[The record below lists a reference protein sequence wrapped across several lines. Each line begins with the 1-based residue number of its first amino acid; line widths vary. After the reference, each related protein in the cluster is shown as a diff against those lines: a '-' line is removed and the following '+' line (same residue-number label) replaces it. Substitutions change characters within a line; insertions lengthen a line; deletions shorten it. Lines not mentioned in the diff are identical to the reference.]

1 MTIPFK
7 WPLTSV
13 LSMRTAIMD
22 SRYKSTL
29 QFSIS
34 SVESITNTP
43 CLIHQVENALLVVAY
58 PTGRPAD
65 VMMLDRK
72 KCEKYWFDWLK
83 RLEKFNLLKGR

>member
-1 MTIPFK
+1 
-7 WPLTSV
+7 
-13 LSMRTAIMD
+13 MRTAIMD

-34 SVESITNTP
+34 FIESILNTP